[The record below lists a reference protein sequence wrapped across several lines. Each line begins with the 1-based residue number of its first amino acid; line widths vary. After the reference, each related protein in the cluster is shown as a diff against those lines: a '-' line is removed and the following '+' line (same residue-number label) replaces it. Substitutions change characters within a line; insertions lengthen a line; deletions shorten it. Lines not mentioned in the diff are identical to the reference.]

1 MGQQQLLLLVMGVII
16 VGFSVMA
23 GVQIVEKNFRQHNA
37 DMLIDRGLMIAQSAL
52 AWKAQADPFEGGNAS
67 YSGLENAGF
76 KKLFLGEETENGIF
90 KISMAQGDS
99 LELVAVSKRFP
110 EVGIRV
116 NVSDQDIYRT
126 TVRYDG
132 SITLD

>member
-1 MGQQQLLLLVMGVII
+1 MGQQQLLLLVMGIII

-116 NVSDQDIYRT
+116 NVSDQEIYRT

>member
-90 KISMAQGDS
+90 KISKAQGDS
-99 LELVAVSKRFP
+99 LELVAISKRFP

>member
-1 MGQQQLLLLVMGVII
+1 MGQQQLLLIVFGVII

-37 DMLIDRGLMIAQSAL
+37 DMLVDRGLMIAQSAV

-67 YSGLENAGF
+67 NTGLENAGF
-76 KKLFLGEETENGIF
+76 KKLFLGEETENGTF
-90 KISMAQGDS
+90 KISVAQGDS

-116 NVSDQDIYRT
+116 NVSDEDIYKT

>member
-1 MGQQQLLLLVMGVII
+1 MGQQQLLLLVFGVII

-37 DMLIDRGLMIAQSAL
+37 DMLIDRGVMIMQSAV

-67 YSGLENAGF
+67 YTGLEDAGF
-76 KKLFLGEETENGIF
+76 KKLFLGEETENGTF

-99 LELVAVSKRFP
+99 LELEAVSKRYP
-110 EVGIRV
+110 EVGIRI
-116 NVSDQDIYRT
+116 NVVGQEIDKTII
-126 TVRYDG
+126 RYDG
-132 SITLD
+132 SITID